1 MHNES
6 AFAKLCY
13 FGAKSRFNV
22 VSPRK
27 ENPMPTEYFII
38 DLFSRAYSGDNDHQF
53 RAMPITQTG

>member
-38 DLFSRAYSGDNDHQF
+38 DLFSRVDDKMGDTTLNRDF
-53 RAMPITQTG
+53 APK